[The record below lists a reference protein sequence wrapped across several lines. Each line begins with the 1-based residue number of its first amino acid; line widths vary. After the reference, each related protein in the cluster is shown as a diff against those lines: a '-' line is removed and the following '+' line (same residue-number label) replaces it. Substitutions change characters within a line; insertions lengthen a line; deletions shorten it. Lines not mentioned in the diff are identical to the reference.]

1 MICQR
6 CHFLKNYNT
15 ALKVQTNADEYVNML
30 SKIKDERALAI
41 VMVDLTDFPGSLWP
55 NMIDII
61 GTRRPVIVVGNKVDL
76 LPQDSG
82 KYLEHIKSCLE
93 QSLIDCGFTKAN
105 IKHISLISAHTKYGI
120 ESLITNLFD
129 MKRAG
134 DVYLLGNVNV
144 GKSTLFNA
152 LLGSDY
158 CKMRARDLIR
168 RATSSEWPGTTLR
181 MLKFPIAKPSGAL
194 IYARV
199 ERLRKQAQSFKI
211 HKEDRKF
218 MVYTAR
224 SPDATIMD
232 NLGICHYYYYLL
244 LSVITF
250 LMLSCLK
257 CFISFRSN
265 IFSA

>member
-1 MICQR
+1 MTCQR
-6 CHFLKNYNT
+6 CHFLKNYDT
-15 ALKVQTNADEYVNML
+15 ALKVQVNADEYINML

-41 VMVDLTDFPGSLWP
+41 VMVDLTDFPCSLWP

-76 LPQDSG
+76 LPQDSDQ
-82 KYLEHIKSCLE
+82 YLEHIKNCLE
-93 QSLIDCGFTKAN
+93 QSLIDCGFIKAN
-105 IKHISLISAHTKYGI
+105 IKHTSLISARTMYGI
-120 ESLITNLFD
+120 EGLITNLFNY
-129 MKRAG
+129 KRNG

-181 MLKFPIAKPSGAL
+181 MLKFPIANPSGAL
-194 IYARV
+194 ICARN
-199 ERLRKQAQSFKI
+199 ERLRKQEKSLKLKI
-211 HKEDRKF
+211 SKADKKF

-224 SPDATIMD
+224 TPEATIMEH
-232 NLGICHYYYYLL
+232 LG
-244 LSVITF
+244 
-250 LMLSCLK
+250 MLYW
-257 CFISFRSN
+257 
-265 IFSA
+265 

>member
-1 MICQR
+1 MTCQR

-15 ALKVQTNADEYVNML
+15 ALKVQVNADEYINML

-41 VMVDLTDFPGSLWP
+41 VMVDLTDFPCSLWP

-61 GTRRPVIVVGNKVDL
+61 GYRRPVIVVGNKVDL

-82 KYLEHIKSCLE
+82 NYLEHIKTCLE
-93 QSLIDCGFTKAN
+93 QSLIDCGFAKAN
-105 IKHISLISAHTKYGI
+105 IKHIGLISARTKYGI
-120 ESLITNLFD
+120 ETLITKLFD
-129 MKRAG
+129 IWRKG
-134 DVYLLGNVNV
+134 DIYLLGNVNV

-158 CKMRARDLIR
+158 CKIRARDLIR

-181 MLKFPIAKPSGAL
+181 MLKFPIAKPSSAL

-199 ERLRKQAQSFKI
+199 ERLKNQTKSLKI
-211 HKEDRKF
+211 DKEDRKF

-224 SPDATIMD
+224 TPDVTIMEH
-232 NLGICHYYYYLL
+232 LG
-244 LSVITF
+244 
-250 LMLSCLK
+250 MLY
-257 CFISFRSN
+257 
-265 IFSA
+265 